1 MIKQYMKKLL
11 APLLVSVFVFGFFS
25 LQIVSVT
32 SVYAQWDD
40 VIVDPSG
47 PSSNSDDVIVDPS
60 GPSSNDAV
68 LENPLGDTD
77 TIPLF
82 IEKLLGL
89 VMKIGV
95 PIVALFIIYS
105 GFLFVLARGK
115 PAELTHAKETF
126 LYTVLGAAI
135 LLGAWVLAQAIN
147 GTIEALQ

>member
-1 MIKQYMKKLL
+1 MKKNL
-11 APLLVSVFVFGFFS
+11 APLLVSVFVLSIFS
-25 LQIVSVT
+25 FQIIPVVHAQKGGVT
-32 SVYAQWDD
+32 QETGGGVTQDTGGGVTQD
-40 VIVDPSG
+40 SG
-47 PSSNSDDVIVDPS
+47 V
-60 GPSSNDAV
+60 V

-115 PAELTHAKETF
+115 PAELTKAKDTF

-147 GTIEALQ
+147 GTVEALK